1 MVNWK
6 SNVFPGILGRTCD
19 RPCEPACRRVR
30 VENEPVAICRLKRV
44 AADFKDDIRERLP
57 KPAASRNG
65 RRVALIGAGPA
76 SLTVARDLAPLG
88 YHCVVFDGDP
98 QAGGMMRTQIPKF
111 RLPDSVIDEEVGY
124 ILDLGIDFRGG
135 VRIDSLR
142 ALLDQ
147 NFDAV
152 FVGSGAPRGRD
163 IDI

>member
-1 MVNWK
+1 
-6 SNVFPGILGRTCD
+6 FPGILGRTCD

-44 AADFKDDIRERLP
+44 AADFKDDIRDRLP
-57 KPAASRNG
+57 RPATSRNG

-124 ILDLGIDFRGG
+124 ILDLGIDFRPGQ
-135 VRIDSLR
+135 RIDSMK
-142 ALLDQ
+142 ALLAEKY
-147 NFDAV
+147 DAV
-152 FVGSGAPRGRD
+152 FVGSGAPRGR
-163 IDI
+163 